1 MTISYLPVLPPD
13 LRPIIKLQDGTVVTS
28 DINFLYSK
36 IINSNNRITK
46 LKKMQVS
53 EIFLKNEKYVLQ
65 ETIDSLLD
73 NGKNG
78 KTLLNKKTIWLE
90 KFQSKKNTQ

>member
-78 KTLLNKKTIWLE
+78 KTLLNKKTI
-90 KFQSKKNTQ
+90 

>member
-53 EIFLKNEKYVLQ
+53 EIFLKNEKYILQ
-65 ETIDSLLD
+65 ETIDSLID

-78 KTLLNKKTIWLE
+78 RMVLNKKTI
-90 KFQSKKNTQ
+90 

>member
-53 EIFLKNEKYVLQ
+53 EIFLKNEKYILQ

-78 KTLLNKKTIWLE
+78 KTILNKKTI
-90 KFQSKKNTQ
+90 

>member
-1 MTISYLPVLPPD
+1 MTISYLPILPPD
-13 LRPIIKLQDGTVVTS
+13 LRPILKLQDGTIVTS

-36 IINSNNRITK
+36 IINSNNRIIK

-78 KTLLNKKTIWLE
+78 KTILNKKTI
-90 KFQSKKNTQ
+90 